1 MNACKVDGR
10 WRRFGREICGR
21 YVGKVTKV
29 NTTKSD
35 NVTADFDDGPGDF
48 CAHADT
54 YGVDNTWVVLTHS
67 RGGGAGAG
75 GAGRDGAGAGAGRG
89 GHAWS
94 RPAEWRTTRLCRGA
108 CDSLWVKLMN

>member
-1 MNACKVDGR
+1 MKQNKKVKFLRNERVQSR
-10 WRRFGREICGR
+10 WSLAPLRTRNCGR

-29 NTTKSD
+29 NTRRTKSMSKSD

-75 GAGRDGAGAGAGRG
+75 GAGGRPR
-89 GHAWS
+89 
-94 RPAEWRTTRLCRGA
+94 RPCMEQA
-108 CDSLWVKLMN
+108 S